1 MGLGLILL
9 AVAILL
15 VFLGIRRRKRAYAEY
30 QTDNRVYTAET
41 PMTIIGLDKRN
52 TELWEDT
59 SEGNREIRYY
69 TEDVPTY
76 EYTVNGT
83 TYHYTGNKV
92 SQTDTGVG
100 STVTGYY
107 EPANPENITEFKPG
121 KPALGGIAYFLGAAF
136 LLFLAAVTI
145 LGEM

>member
-1 MGLGLILL
+1 MGLGLLML
-9 AVAILL
+9 AAAILL
-15 VFLGIRRRKRAYAEY
+15 VFLGFRRRKRAYEEY
-30 QTDNRVYTAET
+30 QTDSCVYTAET
-41 PMTIIGLDKRN
+41 PMTVVHMDRRD

-59 SEGNREIRYY
+59 PDGNRELRYY
-69 TEDVPTY
+69 TEYVPVY

-83 TYHYTGNKV
+83 TYSFTGNKV

-107 EPANPENITEFKPG
+107 DPANPNNITEFKPA
-121 KPALGGIAYFLGAAF
+121 KPVLGGLAYFLGAAALIF
-136 LLFLAAVTI
+136 FAAVTI